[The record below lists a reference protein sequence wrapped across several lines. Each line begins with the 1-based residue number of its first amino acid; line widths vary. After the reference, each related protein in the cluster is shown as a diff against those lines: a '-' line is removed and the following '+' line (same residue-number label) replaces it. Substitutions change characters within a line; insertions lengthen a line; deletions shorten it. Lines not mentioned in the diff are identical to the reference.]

1 MEIQNL
7 FFLAIIGLLAT
18 AYKVYKAPSKMEAR
32 VIIAETILSILI
44 SLTIV
49 PAIMVHYH
57 FGIYKGMTI
66 TAIFNIFSSILLKNL
81 EKKIKE
87 RTK

>member
-18 AYKVYKAPSKMEAR
+18 AFKVLKSPNKLETK
-32 VIIAETILSILI
+32 VIIAETILSLLI
-44 SLTIV
+44 SLTVV

-66 TAIFNIFSSILLKNL
+66 TAVATIFSSILLKNL
-81 EKKIKE
+81 ENKIKE
-87 RTK
+87 KTK